1 MPTTV
6 VNRTPE
12 STRILLVE
20 DDVQLASLIG
30 EYLRGHGLHV
40 DVELRGDSGAQRIL
54 RDRPDLVILDVLL
67 PGLNGMDVCR
77 QVREQYAGPILML
90 TARDDDIDQIIGLE
104 LGADDYVK
112 KPVEPR
118 ILLAR
123 IRALLRRADQYAYAG
138 TAKPKCLTFGTFSID
153 QAARRVLLDGVRI
166 ELTTGEF
173 DLLWILA
180 SAAGTVVTREV
191 IFASLRGIEYDGLD
205 RSIDIGVSRLRAK
218 LNDTVDPPEKIKS
231 VRGKGYL
238 FVPDAW
244 QSFATN
250 CYTRIPSAD

>member
-1 MPTTV
+1 MPD
-6 VNRTPE
+6 

-20 DDVQLASLIG
+20 DDVPLASLIS
-30 EYLRGHGLHV
+30 EYLRAHDFQV

-77 QVREQYAGPILML
+77 QVREQYAGLILML

-104 LGADDYVK
+104 LGADDYVN

-118 ILLAR
+118 LLLAR
-123 IRALLRRADQYAYAG
+123 IRALLRRADPPAA
-138 TAKPKCLTFGTFSID
+138 ADSKRLTFGAFSID
-153 QAARRVLLDGVRI
+153 EAARRVTLNGASV
-166 ELTTGEF
+166 ELTTLEF
-173 DLLWILA
+173 DLLWTLA
-180 SAAGTVVTREV
+180 TAAGTVLTRDV

-205 RSIDIGVSRLRAK
+205 RSIDLGISRLRAK
-218 LNDTVDPPEKIKS
+218 LNDTTNPPTKIKT

-238 FVPDAW
+238 FVRDAW
-244 QSFATN
+244 
-250 CYTRIPSAD
+250 